1 MSRVKAK
8 AKVQE
13 TFDLQWQHQL
23 SDYITVMV
31 WFPEQAALNGLVVSS
46 AAGEVSYYSQDGT
59 SVALQSATDESV
71 DCLAISADGQFV
83 AAGGQDGK
91 VTLWQAQA
99 DVTFQPVS
107 TLENAPA
114 WIDRLT
120 WHPSRNLLAFSL
132 GRYAQIWDAEAGE
145 VVATLN
151 FENSTVLDLSWHP
164 NGDWLTVSGYQ
175 GVKIWSASD
184 WDADPT
190 VVEIPSAS
198 TTIAWS
204 PDGKYMASGNIDRTI
219 SVLESEHFGL
229 PWIMRGFPGKIRQLV
244 WSDSALKR
252 GAPLLAS
259 SSSQSIVVWEKHSDD
274 RVGWEGKVL
283 GEHGDRVQAMQF
295 QPGAA
300 TLATAG
306 QDGWLVI
313 WQKGRIA
320 QSLEGA
326 PDGFSS
332 LVWHPKAQFL
342 AAGGQQGE
350 VMLWSRLVRNQG
362 FGSK

>member
-1 MSRVKAK
+1 VSRVKAK

-13 TFDLQWQHQL
+13 AFNLLWQHQL
-23 SDYITVMV
+23 SDYVTAIV
-31 WFPEQAALNGLVVSS
+31 WFPDQAALNGLVVSS
-46 AAGEVSYYSQDGT
+46 AAGEVTYYSQDG
-59 SVALQSATDESV
+59 VAITLQTAAEASV
-71 DCLAISADGQFV
+71 DCLVVSADGQFV

-91 VTLWQAQA
+91 VNLWQAQA
-99 DVTFQPVS
+99 DAAFDSVA
-107 TLENAPA
+107 TLDNAPA
-114 WIDRLT
+114 WIDRMT
-120 WHPSRNLLAFSL
+120 WHPHRNLLAFSL

-151 FENSTVLDLSWHP
+151 FENSTVLDLTWHP
-164 NGDWLTVSGYQ
+164 NGEWLTVSGYQ

-184 WDADPT
+184 WDADPM
-190 VVEIPSAS
+190 VLEIPSAS
-198 TTIAWS
+198 TLVVWS

-219 SVLESEHFGL
+219 SVVEWENFGL
-229 PWIMRGFPGKIRQLV
+229 PWVMRGFPGKIRQLV
-244 WSDSALKR
+244 WSDTALKR

-259 SSSQSIVVWEKHSDD
+259 SSSQSIVVWEKHPDD
-274 RVGWEGKVL
+274 TVGWEGKVL

-295 QPGAA
+295 QPGTA

-313 WQKGRIA
+313 WQKHRIA

-326 PDGFSS
+326 PEGFSS
-332 LVWHPKAQFL
+332 LVWHPQAQFL

-350 VMLWSRLVRNQG
+350 VIVWSRSVRAQG
-362 FGSK
+362 FGAK

>member
-8 AKVQE
+8 VQE
-13 TFDLQWQHQL
+13 AFDLLWQQQL
-23 SDYITVMV
+23 SDYVTAMV
-31 WFPEQAALNGLVVSS
+31 WFPDQATLNGLVVSS
-46 AAGEVSYYSQDGT
+46 AAGEVSYYSPDGT
-59 SVALQSATDESV
+59 AVGLQPAGDESV
-71 DCLAISADGQFV
+71 DCLAISASGQFV
-83 AAGGQDGK
+83 ATGGQDGR
-91 VTLWQAQA
+91 VRIWQIQIDGSFQA
-99 DVTFQPVS
+99 VA

-114 WIDRLT
+114 WIDRLV
-120 WHPSRNLLAFSL
+120 WHPQRPLLAFSL
-132 GRYAQIWDAEAGE
+132 GRYAQIWDAVAGE

-151 FENSTVLDLSWHP
+151 FENSTVLDLTWHP

-175 GVKIWSASD
+175 GVKIWSATD

-190 VVEIPSAS
+190 VIEIPSAS
-198 TTIAWS
+198 TLIAWS

-219 SVLESEHFGL
+219 SVLEWEKFSV
-229 PWIMRGFPGKIRQLV
+229 PWLMRGFPGKIRQLV
-244 WSDSALKR
+244 WSDTALKR

-259 SSSQSIVVWEKHSDD
+259 SSSQSIVVWEKHPDD
-274 RVGWEGKVL
+274 AIGWEGKVL

-295 QPGAA
+295 QPGSA

-306 QDGWLVI
+306 QDGWVVV

-320 QSLEGA
+320 QSMEGA

-350 VMLWSRLVRNQG
+350 VIVWSRVVRGQG